1 MPSAFVKDIA
11 KSVPKLIRAN
21 IAQQSVTNVTNGVT
35 EMAHTPLFYSFSL
48 LLLYFYFFYSFT
60 FLLFYFFITFAEVWR
75 HLGN

>member
-1 MPSAFVKDIA
+1 M
-11 KSVPKLIRAN
+11 
-21 IAQQSVTNVTNGVT
+21 TNVTNGVT
-35 EMAHTPLFYSFSL
+35 EMAHTPLFYSFTL